1 MAKVFIIDNSIR
13 DTDRACK
20 LLGKDGTEVEVCHTG
35 DAAEQI
41 LAARGNEFAV
51 VLILWE
57 LPGIPTAFDLLSYCQ
72 LHWPELPVVVLSGEL
87 DVSLAARAHVLGA
100 KDFLEKP
107 LDSERLRS
115 CLQELLAERS
125 PESPLLRQ
133 LQERLLGESLAW
145 TATLREVVRVI
156 PHSDSRVLLVGES
169 GTGKELLAQAI
180 HQCGPRSKKPWVA
193 VNVGEIPATLIESA
207 LFGHERGSFT
217 GATDRRI
224 GYLEE
229 SGEGTLFLDEI
240 GDLALELQV
249 KLLRVIQE
257 KKFRRIGGKDD
268 LSFNGRLLA
277 ATNRDLAEAVNKGEF
292 RRDLYHRL
300 AEVTIPLPPVRERKG
315 DVDLL
320 LRHFL
325 ELNSTA
331 ERPLRLA
338 RETLTIL
345 RGYPFHG
352 NVRELENLIKA
363 AVIAC
368 EGDVILPRHLPLK
381 SMNTFLNSSVET
393 SIQPVAESIAG
404 LDGERDALHRELM
417 QSLPERWL
425 ELPYKDVVQFVV
437 QAFDRHYLPQ
447 KLARRRHNI
456 TQAAKDAGVDV
467 KTFRKRWKDAGLSP
481 LSAEEEGDE

>member
-1 MAKVFIIDNSIR
+1 MAKVLIIDDSIR
-13 DTDRACK
+13 DADRASIH
-20 LLGKDGTEVEVCHTG
+20 LSKDGAEVEICHTG
-35 DAAEQI
+35 NVADQI
-41 LAARGNEFAV
+41 LAARGNEFAAVLV
-51 VLILWE
+51 VWE
-57 LPGIPTAFDLLSYCQ
+57 LPGIPTAFDLLSNCRQ
-72 LHWPELPVVVLSGEL
+72 RWPELPVVVLSGVL
-87 DVSLAARAHVLGA
+87 DVSLAARAHTLGA

-115 CLQELLAERS
+115 CLKMLLAERS
-125 PESPLLRQ
+125 PESPLLEQ
-133 LQERLLGESLAW
+133 LQKRLLGESLTW
-145 TATLREVVRVI
+145 MATLREVVRVI
-156 PHSDSRVLLVGES
+156 PHGDSRVLLIGES

-180 HQCGPRSKKPWVA
+180 HKLGPRANKPWVA
-193 VNVGEIPATLIESA
+193 VNVAEIPATLIESA

-224 GYLEE
+224 GCLEE

-257 KKFRRIGGKDD
+257 KKFRRIGGKDN
-268 LSFNGRLLA
+268 LNFNGRLLA
-277 ATNRDLAEAVNKGEF
+277 ATNRDLAAAVNKGEF

-315 DVDLL
+315 DIDLL

-325 ELNSTA
+325 ERNSA

-368 EGDVILPRHLPLK
+368 EEDVILPRHLPLK
-381 SMNTFLNSSVET
+381 SMSALLNSSVEA
-393 SIQPVAESIAG
+393 SIQPVVESFAIQ
-404 LDGERDALHRELM
+404 DGEGDALQREIA
-417 QSLPERWL
+417 QSLPDRWL
-425 ELPYKDVVQFVV
+425 EMPYREAVQFVV
-437 QAFDRHYLPQ
+437 QAFDRHYLAQ
-447 KLARRRHNI
+447 KLARRRHNV
-456 TQAAKDAGVDV
+456 TQAAKDAGIDI
-467 KTFRKRWKDAGLSP
+467 KAFRRRWKDAGLSP
-481 LSAEEEGDE
+481 LSAEGDGDE